1 MYQLMRNVHLILGL
15 VFVIAISIYTVS
27 SVRLAHRSWFTNSPT
42 ITEQT
47 YSVDPT
53 QANTPRE
60 LGLYLIQEHGIH
72 AEIFRIQPP
81 KENQFQ
87 FRMRRIGTNF
97 VVSYTCGATEA
108 KVRTT
113 QTNFMGMLT
122 SMHFAYGLWHD
133 DQSINVWGIV
143 LLLTSIALFLIG
155 ATGIYLWFKTY
166 EERVIGSILL
176 AIGLVFSLG
185 LMIIVRVRG

>member
-1 MYQLMRNVHLILGL
+1 MYQLMRNVHLILGP
-15 VFVIAISIYTVS
+15 VFAIAISIYTVS

-53 QANTPRE
+53 QAKTPRE
-60 LGLYLIQEHGIH
+60 LGLYLIQEHGIR

-81 KENQFQ
+81 KGDQFQ
-87 FRMRRIGTNF
+87 FRMRRTGTNF
-97 VVSYTCGATEA
+97 VVDYTRGATEA
-108 KVRTT
+108 NVKTT
-113 QTNFMGMLT
+113 QANFMGMLT
-122 SMHFAYGLWHD
+122 SMHFAHGLWHD

-143 LLLTSIALFLIG
+143 LFLTSIALFLVG

-185 LMIIVRVRG
+185 LMIIVRVQG